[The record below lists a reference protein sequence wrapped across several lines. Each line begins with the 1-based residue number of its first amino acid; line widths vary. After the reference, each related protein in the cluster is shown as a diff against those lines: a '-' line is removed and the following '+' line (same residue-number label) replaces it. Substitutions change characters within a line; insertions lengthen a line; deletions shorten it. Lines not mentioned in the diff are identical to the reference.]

1 MRTSRSSAELKTR
14 LNVSEI
20 SVESPSRTLWIE
32 RWVRVRVRRQVDL
45 YYAVVERTMA
55 SFQARP
61 PSSTMKQRGLD
72 ELDALRRM
80 VAQSILTISAADQAP
95 TACEQ
100 PLRFNLNSNCLH
112 VVAMIIVDLTHGSPN
127 EVVGSSRLDPLLAA
141 APCVRE
147 RAGHSCL
154 SPDHIDLEHAAKKR
168 ECKCQNERFSPHSVD
183 SMPV

>member
-1 MRTSRSSAELKTR
+1 
-14 LNVSEI
+14 
-20 SVESPSRTLWIE
+20 
-32 RWVRVRVRRQVDL
+32 
-45 YYAVVERTMA
+45 
-55 SFQARP
+55 
-61 PSSTMKQRGLD
+61 MKQRGLD

-154 SPDHIDLEHAAKKR
+154 SPDHIDLSNMQLKKENASAKTSDSRHIPWIQCRCSSVLQVKSLNR
-168 ECKCQNERFSPHSVD
+168 SRSNVIGGAPMLRMFSLEIECLLAKSG
-183 SMPV
+183 